1 MSSNDLSQV
10 RDYIRSRM
18 AVVEPTYQEWTDSLE
33 NIGNIPKTLLNRSYH
48 ITLNGASS
56 STNNDIF
63 IEDVSNVTITIFK
76 RGYTKPV
83 EARDEVMQTANCIR
97 LDLIDPENVEAYKA
111 ANDGNIEDVQ
121 SVRLTPSEIDIT
133 NDNVIQVEI
142 ELNLRLYIGI
152 T

>member
-18 AVVEPTYQEWTDSLE
+18 AVVEPTYQEWTDSLD
-33 NIGNIPKTLLNRSYH
+33 NIGNIPKTVLNRTYH
-48 ITLNGASS
+48 ITLNGTTA

-63 IEDVSNVTITIFK
+63 IQDISNVVITIFK
-76 RGYTKPV
+76 RGFTRPV
-83 EARDEVMQTANCIR
+83 EARDEIMQTANCIR
-97 LDLIDPENVEAYKA
+97 LDMIDPQNVETYKA
-111 ANDGNIEDVQ
+111 ANDGNIEDIQ
-121 SVRLTPSEIDIT
+121 SVGIVPNEIDVS
-133 NDNVIQVEI
+133 NDNTIQVEI

>member
-18 AVVEPTYQEWTDSLE
+18 AVVEPTYQEWTDSLD
-33 NIGNIPKTLLNRSYH
+33 NIGNIPKTVLNRTYH
-48 ITLNGASS
+48 ITLNGTTA

-63 IEDVSNVTITIFK
+63 IQDVSNVVITIFK
-76 RGYTKPV
+76 RGFTKPV

-97 LDLIDPENVEAYKA
+97 LDIIDPQNVETYKA
-111 ANDGNIEDVQ
+111 ANDGNIEDIQ
-121 SVRLTPSEIDIT
+121 SVGIVPNEIDVS
-133 NDNVIQVEI
+133 NDNTIQVEI